1 MRLFHTSDWHLGQ
14 NLHGQERDFEH
25 ACFLTWLLTQLAEQ
39 QPDALLIAGDI
50 FDTVNPPVKAQER
63 LYDFIVSAHEQQ
75 PALTIVMIAG
85 NHDSGSR
92 IELPAPLM
100 RRLRTHA
107 LGRVLWLDD
116 GQLDAERLLIP
127 LPDASGETAAWCLAL
142 PFLRPAE
149 VTGAQLGDNYL
160 RGIGQVHEWLIAA
173 ANAKRQP
180 GQALIAISHAHMAG
194 GSVSE
199 DSERSL
205 IIGNAEALPASLFG
219 PSISYV
225 ALGHL
230 HKPQRVNSEERIRYC
245 GSPIPLSF
253 SEIGYQHQILDV
265 VLEGE
270 NLISVEPR
278 LIPRAV
284 NLQRI
289 GPAPLAEILSQ
300 LAELPNTDLLADTQ
314 RQPWLEVRVKLDE
327 PQPDLRQQIETA
339 LQGKAVRLVR
349 IAAEYAGSGS
359 RSGDDDATQLI
370 ELDQLT
376 PQELFSRAW
385 QDSYGSEADEQTLKD
400 FAVLLQEVQLQGEQ
414 P

>member
-25 ACFLTWLLTQLAEQ
+25 ACFLNWLLSQLAAR
-39 QPDALLIAGDI
+39 QPDVLLIAGDI

-116 GQLDAERLLIP
+116 GQLDAERLMIP
-127 LPDASGETAAWCLAL
+127 LPDATGRIAAWCLAL

-149 VTGAQLGDNYL
+149 VTGAHLGDDYL
-160 RGIGQVHEWLIAA
+160 RGIGQVHEWLIEA

-205 IIGNAEALPASLFG
+205 IICNAEALPASLFG

-230 HKPQRVNSEERIRYC
+230 HKPQKVNGEERIRYC

-253 SEIGYQHQILDV
+253 SEISYPHQVLEV
-265 VLEGE
+265 QLEGE
-270 NLISVEPR
+270 ALVSVEPL

-300 LAELPNTDLLADTQ
+300 LSGLPDVDLLADPQ
-314 RQPWLEVRVKLDE
+314 RQPWLEVRVVLDE

-339 LQGKAVRLVR
+339 LQGKSVRLVR
-349 IAAEYAGSGS
+349 ISADYAGKGK
-359 RSGDDDATQLI
+359 RADEDDSARLI

-376 PQELFSRAW
+376 PHELFSRAW
-385 QDSYGSEADEQTLKD
+385 QESYGREADEQTLKD
-400 FAVLLQEVQLQGEQ
+400 FAVLLQDVQLEGEQ